1 MKINLQTVLAVAC
14 IYVAVYGLPSGL
26 EIPNVVPTP
35 PKPDAPSV
43 RTPSMEMQRAVA
55 EVADICERMDT
66 FDRLVWAA
74 TWTEAAEVIAGE
86 SDEAEVTIDNT
97 LGLRVFTGSVL
108 EVAWSRLA
116 QANGKYRGL
125 DDAVERLF
133 ADVIGNDVRPFDND
147 LQDTTV
153 ELYEALAWAG
163 ANEG

>member
-1 MKINLQTVLAVAC
+1 MTIDFKTILAIAC
-14 IYVAVYGLPSGL
+14 IYVAVYGLPEGVK
-26 EIPNVVPTP
+26 IPDITPAPVTPDVPP
-35 PKPDAPSV
+35 L

-55 EVADICERMDT
+55 EVADICSQMDT

-116 QANGKYRGL
+116 KANGKYRGL
-125 DDAVERLF
+125 DSAVERLF
-133 ADVIGNDVRPFDND
+133 TDVIGNEVKPWSDDIQDDV
-147 LQDTTV
+147 V

-163 ANEG
+163 ANQG